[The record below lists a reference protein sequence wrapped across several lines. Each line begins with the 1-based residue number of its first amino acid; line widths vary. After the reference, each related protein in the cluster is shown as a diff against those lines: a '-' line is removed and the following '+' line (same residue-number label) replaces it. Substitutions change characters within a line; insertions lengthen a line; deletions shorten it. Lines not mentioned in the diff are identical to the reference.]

1 MSGGTH
7 DKHRERLDR
16 KVIRDGIEFLE
27 PHEQLEFILFAVI
40 PRGNVNEVA
49 HKLLERFGSLSGVF
63 NADIEQL
70 TEFDGIG
77 ARAAKFL
84 KTLPSLLGIT
94 ERNLKYN
101 QPPRLFAHEEITDYA
116 STFFYGK
123 MLEEAYLFSLNS
135 SFRLRCVSR
144 ISKGGETHTY
154 IHPKQVVKQAIYDN
168 AAVALVVHNHP
179 CGSAAPSFEDISL
192 SRQLN
197 DALAAVDIKF
207 LDSVI
212 ISGQR
217 SYSIRANGYLDK
229 IKDGKDFESEYK
241 IQLI

>member
-1 MSGGTH
+1 MSDGTH
-7 DKHRERLDR
+7 DKHRERLDK
-16 KVIRDGIEFLE
+16 KVLENGIESLE
-27 PHEQLEFILFAVI
+27 PHEQLEYILFAVI
-40 PRGNVNEVA
+40 PRGDVNEIA
-49 HKLLERFGSLSGVF
+49 HKLLKRFITLSGVF
-63 NADIEQL
+63 NADVEQL
-70 TEFDGIG
+70 TEFDGVG
-77 ARAAKFL
+77 TRCAKFL
-84 KTLPSLLGIT
+84 KTMPSLLGIT

-101 QPPRLFAHEEITDYA
+101 QPPRLFTEKEVSEYA

-135 SFRLRCVSR
+135 SFRLRSVSR

-154 IHPKQVVKQAIYDN
+154 IHPKQVVKQAIRDD

-179 CGSAAPSFEDISL
+179 SGSANPSYEDIVL

-197 DALAAVDIKF
+197 DAFAAVDIKF

-212 ISGQR
+212 ISGRR
-217 SYSIRANGYLDK
+217 SYSIRGNGYLK
-229 IKDGKDFESEYK
+229 KVKTQKDFESEYE

>member
-1 MSGGTH
+1 MSDGIH
-7 DKHRERLDR
+7 DKHRERLDK
-16 KVIRDGIEFLE
+16 KVARDGLEFLE
-27 PHEQLEFILFAVI
+27 PHEQLEYILFSVI
-40 PRGNVNEVA
+40 PRKNVNELA
-49 HKLLERFGSLSGVF
+49 HELLKRFGSLSGVF
-63 NADIEQL
+63 NADVEQL
-70 TEFDGIG
+70 TEFKDIG
-77 ARAAKFL
+77 ERTAKFL
-84 KTLPSLLGIT
+84 KILPSLLGIT

-101 QPPRLFAHEEITDYA
+101 QPPRLFTEKEIKDYA

-197 DALAAVDIKF
+197 DAFAAVDIKF

-212 ISGQR
+212 ISGEEC
-217 SYSIRANGYLDK
+217 YSIRQNGYLK
-229 IKDGKDFESEYK
+229 KVKTQKDLESEYE

>member
-1 MSGGTH
+1 MKAGIH

-16 KVIRDGIEFLE
+16 KVAMEGIEFLE
-27 PHEQLEFILFAVI
+27 PHEQLEYILFAVI
-40 PRGNVNEVA
+40 PRTDVNKVA
-49 HKLLERFGSLSGVF
+49 HEMLDRFTTLSGVF

-77 ARAAKFL
+77 SRAAKFL
-84 KTLPSLLGIT
+84 KTLPALLGIT
-94 ERNLKYN
+94 ERNLKYH
-101 QPPRLFAHEEITDYA
+101 QPPRLYTKEEIMAYA

-135 SFRLRCVSR
+135 AFRLRAVFK

-154 IHPKQVVKQAIYDN
+154 IHPKQVVKQAIRDD

-179 CGSAAPSFEDISL
+179 CGSPKPSYEDIAL

-197 DALAAVDIKF
+197 DAFAAVGIKL
-207 LDSVI
+207 LDSII
-212 ISGQR
+212 ISGQQC
-217 SYSIRANGYLDK
+217 YSIRGNGYLK
-229 IKDGKDFESEYK
+229 KVKKEKDFEDDYE
-241 IQLI
+241 IRLI